1 MLWNIVL
8 DVGDFHHMMDWGH
21 MNWWGFPFFS
31 YWLIGVWFVQFIIA
45 LMVYRDAEKIGKN
58 GLMWFVLVIIPW
70 IGIFAL
76 IGYIIM
82 RNEEETTKE
91 VMSDAQKV
99 LDERYAKGEME
110 RKEYIQA
117 KKDLKEFKPK

>member
-1 MLWNIVL
+1 MVWNIVL
-8 DVGDFHHMMDWGH
+8 DVGGFHHMVDWVH

-31 YWLIGVWFVQFIIA
+31 YWFIGVWFVQFIIA

-58 GLMWFVLVIIPW
+58 GLMWFVLAIIPW
-70 IGIFAL
+70 IGIFTL
-76 IGYIIM
+76 ITYIIM

-99 LDERYAKGEME
+99 LDERYAKGEMT
-110 RKEYIQA
+110 RREYIQA
-117 KKDLKEFKPK
+117 KEDIKKFNE